1 MTGSF
6 LCVDLPLHRAGDEAV
21 LDLLG
26 QEHVDQQGRDGG
38 DGQRRADGT
47 QSVVYWPER
56 ACTPTGRV
64 FRLSLLMN
72 TLANISS
79 FQHCRNV

>member
-1 MTGSF
+1 MNSVGKVASTSAAPMG
-6 LCVDLPLHRAGDEAV
+6 P
-21 LDLLG
+21 
-26 QEHVDQQGRDGG
+26 
-38 DGQRRADGT
+38 

-64 FRLSLLMN
+64 LRAVLLMKM
-72 TLANISS
+72 LANISS